1 MHRLRPLIL
10 LLLVAFTGCLTIEE
24 HYTFKKDGSGAMT
37 YVVDMSEMGEM
48 MDGISKVAN
57 EATGSEEPVMELD
70 DEAAALKGL
79 PGISKVKVSKG
90 KEWVR
95 SVTFR
100 FKDISALN
108 SALNVLMPDSTGRQ
122 HTFFAWEGNTL
133 VRRNNRFA
141 SELAQSMGDMGK
153 GDEDAAAGDEGLDLG
168 PVLGS
173 MKYIYSFKFANA
185 ITGTISEEG
194 VQEER
199 KGSREVRWNTDW
211 SVIAKNHKALDL
223 RIDLDR

>member
-1 MHRLRPLIL
+1 MSYLRPLLL

-24 HYTFKKDGSGAMT
+24 QYTFKKDGSGTMT

-48 MDGISKVAN
+48 IDGLSKVTK
-57 EATGSEEPVMELD
+57 EAGGSDEPVMELD
-70 DEAAALKGL
+70 EEAAALKGL

-100 FKDISALN
+100 FKDITALN
-108 SALNVLMPDSTGRQ
+108 AALNVLMPDSTGEQ

-141 SELAQSMGDMGK
+141 SELGQSMGDMGR
-153 GDEDAAAGDEGLDLG
+153 GEEDAADGGEGMDLG
-168 PVLGS
+168 LLLGS
-173 MKYIYSFKFANA
+173 MKYKYSFKFANA
-185 ITGTISEEG
+185 ITGTTSEEG
-194 VQEER
+194 VEQER
-199 KGSREVRWNTDW
+199 KGTKEVFWNTDW
-211 SVIAKNHKALDL
+211 SVIAKNDKALDL